1 MSLVIGGLSV
11 RLVFNNPTLAVN
23 TATLLLRT
31 YTTSRGTIATLAKVS
46 DEGTSEE
53 TVVNYDDNQ
62 SLVR

>member
-1 MSLVIGGLSV
+1 M
-11 RLVFNNPTLAVN
+11 
-23 TATLLLRT
+23 ATLLLRT